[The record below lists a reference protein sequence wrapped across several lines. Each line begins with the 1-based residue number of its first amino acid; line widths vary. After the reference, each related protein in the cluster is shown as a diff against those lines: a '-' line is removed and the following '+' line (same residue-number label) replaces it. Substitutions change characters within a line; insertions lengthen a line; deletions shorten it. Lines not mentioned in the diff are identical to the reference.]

1 MQRLAGRAVFTVG
14 GREYGWEDVALAAH
28 LWGEA
33 ASLKRRTREGIACV
47 RHLERLGDKHPETEV
62 EEAADAW
69 RYARDLLSGDDM
81 HAWLEERMLTMDD
94 WLAYVLH
101 TVLRTRWSAELGR
114 ITKEQKVSSRQIES
128 ALYGEAVCSGRLA
141 ELADR
146 LAGQAA
152 IYEREVGES
161 KTRRP
166 KGCSKAELRAVL
178 KGLPRGEGFLGARPV
193 PTERAE
199 FVACVTLSFDG
210 FVERLT
216 SPAAVEREI
225 EARTLDWTRI
235 DCETVR
241 FSGED
246 PAREAT
252 LLVREDGLSLAEA
265 AATARAP
272 LEEHRYLL
280 EDVAPPLRDRLV
292 GARPGELIGSPSG
305 DGGFV
310 LISVLDRV
318 EPSSKD
324 RAIRKRAA
332 EALVRRTVQ
341 REVGKRV
348 RWHERF

>member
-14 GREYGWEDVALAAH
+14 AREYGWEDVALAAH

-33 ASLKRRTREGIACV
+33 AALERQTREGIACSK
-47 RHLERLGDKHPETEV
+47 RLERLGEAGPETEM

-69 RYARDLLSGDDM
+69 RYERDLLSGDDL
-81 HAWLEERMLTMDD
+81 HAWLDERHLTMDD
-94 WLAYVLH
+94 WLAYIRR
-101 TVLRTRWSAELGR
+101 TVLRTQWSAELGH
-114 ITKEQKVSSRQIES
+114 ITKEQKVSSQEIGS

-152 IYEREVGES
+152 VYEREVGES

-166 KGCSKAELRAVL
+166 KGCSKTELRAVL
-178 KGLPRGEGFLGARPV
+178 KDFPRGEGLLGARPV

-199 FVACVTLSFDG
+199 FVACLWLSFDR
-210 FVERLT
+210 FVDRLA
-216 SPAAVEREI
+216 SPAAVDREI
-225 EARTLDWTRI
+225 EAHTLDWTRL
-235 DCETVR
+235 DCETVT
-241 FSGED
+241 FTGED
-246 PAREAT
+246 PAREAM

-265 AATARAP
+265 AALARAP
-272 LEEHRYLL
+272 VEQHRYLL

-305 DGGFV
+305 DGGFL
-310 LISVLDRV
+310 LISVVDRV
-318 EPSSKD
+318 EPSSRD